1 MPWLGSS
8 EVISKKY
15 SPSSSQG
22 DKIALQELR
31 VTCVVYTKMSIHL
44 KSQQK
49 VWILTLPLW
58 NLVNIQPYS
67 TSLWLMIV
75 TYVQS
80 LNFAKINLIY
90 RWLWKQVLQESK
102 SSLRVYYQLFQL
114 YTVIKSK
121 IQCSPEATETGIFTG
136 YFFQKLQQNNV
147 KYLLRSE
154 INFHVALFLFTC
166 ILKKIY

>member
-1 MPWLGSS
+1 MSWLGSL

-31 VTCVVYTKMSIHL
+31 VTCVVYTKTSINL
-44 KSQQK
+44 KVSK
-49 VWILTLPLW
+49 KFWILTLPLW

-67 TSLWLMIV
+67 TSLCLMIV

-90 RWLWKQVLQESK
+90 HWLWKQVLQESK
-102 SSLRVYYQLFQL
+102 SSFRVYYQLFQL

-121 IQCSPEATETGIFTG
+121 IQCSPEATETSIFTG
-136 YFFQKLQQNNV
+136 YFFQKLQQNSI

-154 INFHVALFLFTC
+154 INFNVALFLFII

>member
-15 SPSSSQG
+15 SPLKSQG

-31 VTCVVYTKMSIHL
+31 VTCVVYTKTSINL
-44 KSQQK
+44 KVSKK
-49 VWILTLPLW
+49 VWILTLHLW

-90 RWLWKQVLQESK
+90 HWLWKKVLQESK
-102 SSLRVYYQLFQL
+102 SSLRVYYQLFQFD
-114 YTVIKSK
+114 TVIKSK
-121 IQCSPEATETGIFTG
+121 IRCSPEATETSIFTG
-136 YFFQKLQQNNV
+136 DLFLKLQQNSV

-154 INFHVALFLFTC
+154 INFNVALFLFIT

>member
-31 VTCVVYTKMSIHL
+31 VTCVVYTKTSINL
-44 KSQQK
+44 KVSK
-49 VWILTLPLW
+49 KFWILTLPLW

-67 TSLWLMIV
+67 TSLCLMIV

-90 RWLWKQVLQESK
+90 HWLWKQVLQESK
-102 SSLRVYYQLFQL
+102 SSLRVYYQ
-114 YTVIKSK
+114 IISIWHSDK
-121 IQCSPEATETGIFTG
+121 E
-136 YFFQKLQQNNV
+136 
-147 KYLLRSE
+147 
-154 INFHVALFLFTC
+154 
-166 ILKKIY
+166 